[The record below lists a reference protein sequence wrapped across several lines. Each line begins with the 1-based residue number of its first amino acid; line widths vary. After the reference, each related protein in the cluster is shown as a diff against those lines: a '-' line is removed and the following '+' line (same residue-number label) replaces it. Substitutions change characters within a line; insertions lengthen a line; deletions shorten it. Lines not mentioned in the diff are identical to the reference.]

1 MKNSISVRLEYIR
14 YWKKIKRETAILT
27 KKKKTKKEIW
37 TVELNSNLLFQ
48 RNNDVLLCRLI

>member
-27 KKKKTKKEIW
+27 KNETKKEIW